1 MLSNRRFLAI
11 ISIPLL
17 PQLIQ
22 AVSNRQFLEKLARL
36 ETPPNPNKTN
46 AEHEF

>member
-1 MLSNRRFLAI
+1 MISNRRFSAK
-11 ISIPLL
+11 ISIPLV
-17 PQLIQ
+17 PQLIR
-22 AVSNRQFLEKLARL
+22 AISNRQFPQKLARL

>member
-1 MLSNRRFLAI
+1 MISNRRFLAKI
-11 ISIPLL
+11 FVPFL

-22 AVSNRQFLEKLARL
+22 TVSNRQFPDKLARL

-46 AEHEF
+46 AEREF